1 MVTHELSVAD
11 LLRCRFAI
19 SAVSEVIELA
29 RAIACRSARAAHR
42 AWLRENGAALQRI
55 ADAYDLR
62 PLLALARPGG
72 YTPDF
77 LRPPPRGP
85 AAEIDAE
92 LEQIRA
98 TAAGRVR
105 AEVRRALRGQGRIA
119 PDVERALVSP
129 VAAERLADLLAAIWT
144 GLIEPSWPRIRSCLE
159 RDILYR
165 SRVLAGQGLATVLED
180 VAPSVALG
188 NGHRL
193 AHGSGGDTATVGI
206 LLMPSIFVWPRA
218 TAIHS
223 PPTEP
228 LTVCYPARGLESMWA
243 PSPRPHHTQ
252 LARLIGQTRAQILAA
267 LDEPMHTTALSH
279 DLGRSPGNIAD
290 HLAVLRRSG
299 LVGNARVG
307 AHVIYGRTSLGE
319 AMLRGESAFSSR
331 DE

>member
-1 MVTHELSVAD
+1 
-11 LLRCRFAI
+11 
-19 SAVSEVIELA
+19 
-29 RAIACRSARAAHR
+29 
-42 AWLRENGAALQRI
+42 LQRI
-55 ADAYDLR
+55 ADAHDLR

-77 LRPPPRGP
+77 LRPPPGGP
-85 AAEIDAE
+85 AAEVDGE

-98 TAAGRVR
+98 TAAGRVH
-105 AEVRRALRGQGRIA
+105 AEVQHALRGQSRIA
-119 PDVERALVSP
+119 PDVERALLSP
-129 VAAERLADLLAAIWT
+129 VAAERLADLLAAMWT

-165 SRVLAGQGLATVLED
+165 SRTLAARGLAAVLED

-193 AHGSGGDTATVGI
+193 AHGNASEVGALGI
-206 LLMPSIFVWPRA
+206 LLLPSTFIWPR
-218 TAIHS
+218 TAGIHS
-223 PPTEP
+223 PPTGP
-228 LTVCYPARGLESMWA
+228 VTICYPARGIESMWA
-243 PSPRPHHTQ
+243 PSSHPHHTE
-252 LARLIGQTRAQILAA
+252 LARLIGQTRAQILEA
-267 LDEPMHTTALSH
+267 LDEPMHTTALAH

-290 HLAVLRRSG
+290 HLAVLRRNG

>member
-1 MVTHELSVAD
+1 MFTHELSVAD

-29 RAIACRSARAAHR
+29 RAIACRAARAAHR

-55 ADAYDLR
+55 ADGYDLR

-72 YTPDF
+72 HTPDF
-77 LRPPPRGP
+77 LRPPPSGP
-85 AAEIDAE
+85 AAEIDVE

-105 AEVRRALRGQGRIA
+105 AEVQHALRGLGRIA
-119 PDVERALVSP
+119 PDVERALLSP
-129 VAAERLADLLAAIWT
+129 VAAERLADLLAAMWT
-144 GLIEPSWPRIRSCLE
+144 GLVEPSWPRIRSCLE

-180 VAPSVALG
+180 VAPSVARG

-193 AHGSGGDTATVGI
+193 AHGNGGGVGAPGV
-206 LLMPSIFVWPRA
+206 LLLPSAFIWPRSA
-218 TAIHS
+218 AIH
-223 PPTEP
+223 PAPGAP
-228 LTVCYPARGLESMWA
+228 LTVCYPARGIESMWA
-243 PSPRPHHTQ
+243 PSTRPHHTE
-252 LARLIGQTRAQILAA
+252 LARLIGQTRAQILEA
-267 LDEPMHTTALSH
+267 LEEPMHTTALAQ

-290 HLAVLRRSG
+290 HLGVLRRNG

-319 AMLRGESAFSSR
+319 AMVRGESAFSF
-331 DE
+331 